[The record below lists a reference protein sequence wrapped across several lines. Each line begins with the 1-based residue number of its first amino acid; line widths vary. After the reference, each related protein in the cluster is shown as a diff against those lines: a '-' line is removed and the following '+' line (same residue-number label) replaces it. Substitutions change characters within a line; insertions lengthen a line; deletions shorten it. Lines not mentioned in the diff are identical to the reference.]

1 MQAAVCITNA
11 FVEGQIKKVLSMH
24 SFEITRFDFGQAL
37 CEAVSTGLT
46 ADLVILG
53 IESNVGEEALSNLR
67 TGLYLRKNCGW
78 NGPILIISETLDYDI
93 TIFDLQPVRYIL
105 KPLETNKLES
115 FVEGMK
121 ADILGLEKAIIC
133 KIRGSRTA
141 IPMKRIRYIPSLN
154 KKVLIHSIDG
164 KYECY
169 MKLEEIAQ
177 QVGDAFLHTHQSYLV
192 NRTYIARVFRDHVEL
207 DNDQQIP
214 ISRRHKEYILKAFY
228 FA

>member
-78 NGPILIISETLDYDI
+78 TGPLLIISETVDYDI

-105 KPLETNKLES
+105 KPLDTNKL
-115 FVEGMK
+115 
-121 ADILGLEKAIIC
+121 
-133 KIRGSRTA
+133 
-141 IPMKRIRYIPSLN
+141 
-154 KKVLIHSIDG
+154 
-164 KYECY
+164 
-169 MKLEEIAQ
+169 
-177 QVGDAFLHTHQSYLV
+177 
-192 NRTYIARVFRDHVEL
+192 
-207 DNDQQIP
+207 
-214 ISRRHKEYILKAFY
+214 
-228 FA
+228 

>member
-1 MQAAVCITNA
+1 
-11 FVEGQIKKVLSMH
+11 
-24 SFEITRFDFGQAL
+24 
-37 CEAVSTGLT
+37 
-46 ADLVILG
+46 
-53 IESNVGEEALSNLR
+53 
-67 TGLYLRKNCGW
+67 
-78 NGPILIISETLDYDI
+78 
-93 TIFDLQPVRYIL
+93 
-105 KPLETNKLES
+105 
-115 FVEGMK
+115 MK

-141 IPMKRIRYIPSLN
+141 IPIKRIRYISNLN